1 MQPRQ
6 STFNSTPTL
15 NSRHLHSLLE
25 ASYAGTN
32 DAKRIGL
39 ENGYQ
44 LDEELS
50 NRKHRVFTDKHDNA
64 IIAFTGTRTAGDFVT
79 DLALGVGLADLT
91 YRFADSTRLVDK
103 VKNKYRHSPILAVG
117 HSLGGAL
124 AEHVNKTGKIDKVIS
139 VNKGTGVFGI
149 GKKLKDNH
157 TDIRTATDW
166 ISGLGTLQYG
176 GKRFTIPDSYVV
188 RPLRAHNSY
197 NLKKFDKNMRF

>member
-1 MQPRQ
+1 MESKQ

-32 DAKRIGL
+32 DAKKIGL
-39 ENGYQ
+39 ENGYL

-50 NRKHRVFTDKHDNA
+50 NRKHRVFTDKHNNA
-64 IIAFTGTRTAGDFVT
+64 IIAFTGTRTFGDVIT
-79 DLALGVGLADLT
+79 DVALGTGLGDLT

-117 HSLGGAL
+117 HSLGGSL

-139 VNKGTGVFGI
+139 VNKGTGLFGI
-149 GKKLKDNH
+149 GKRLQDNH
-157 TDIRTATDW
+157 TDIRTATDLVSTLSTTQ
-166 ISGLGTLQYG
+166 SGGR
-176 GKRFTIPDSYVV
+176 RFTIPDSYVV

-197 NLKKFDKNMRF
+197 NLKKFDKNQRF

>member
-1 MQPRQ
+1 MESRN

-32 DAKRIGL
+32 EAKKIGL

-44 LDEELS
+44 VDEELS

-64 IIAFTGTRTAGDFVT
+64 IIAFTGTRTYGDILT
-79 DLALGVGLADLT
+79 DVALGVGLADLT

-103 VKNKYRHSPILAVG
+103 VKSKYRHSPILAVG
-117 HSLGGAL
+117 HSLGGSL

-139 VNKGTGVFGI
+139 VNKGTGLFGI
-149 GKKLKDNH
+149 GKRLKDNH
-157 TDIRTATDW
+157 TDIRTATDLVSTLSNTQ
-166 ISGLGTLQYG
+166 SGGR
-176 GKRFTIPDSYVV
+176 RFTIPDSYVV

-197 NLKKFDKNMRF
+197 NLKKFDKNQRF